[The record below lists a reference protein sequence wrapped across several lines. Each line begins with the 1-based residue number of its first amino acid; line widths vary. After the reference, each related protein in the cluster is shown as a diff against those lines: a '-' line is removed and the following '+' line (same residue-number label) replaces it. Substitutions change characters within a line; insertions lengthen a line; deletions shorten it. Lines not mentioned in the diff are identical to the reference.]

1 MDQTLLI
8 VIGALAL
15 IIVWGVVLFNSLI
28 AHRNRVDESWSDI
41 DVQLKRRYDLIP
53 NLVEAVKG
61 YMQHERGTLEAV
73 TQARAAAM
81 NAQSVQEH
89 AQAENMLTQALKS
102 IFAVAEQYPDLKASQ
117 NFLRLQDE
125 LSDTENKIQ
134 AARRFYNTNVRD
146 FNIAIQ
152 QFPNSII
159 AGMLGFSSRAFFELS
174 EEAAKEPVKVS
185 F

>member
-89 AQAENMLTQALKS
+89 AQA
-102 IFAVAEQYPDLKASQ
+102 
-117 NFLRLQDE
+117 
-125 LSDTENKIQ
+125 
-134 AARRFYNTNVRD
+134 
-146 FNIAIQ
+146 
-152 QFPNSII
+152 
-159 AGMLGFSSRAFFELS
+159 
-174 EEAAKEPVKVS
+174 
-185 F
+185 